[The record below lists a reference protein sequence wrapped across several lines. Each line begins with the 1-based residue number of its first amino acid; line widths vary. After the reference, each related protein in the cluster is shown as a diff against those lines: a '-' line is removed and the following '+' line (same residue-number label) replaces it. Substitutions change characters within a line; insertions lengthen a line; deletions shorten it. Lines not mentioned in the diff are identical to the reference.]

1 MLYADKV
8 IFFERVKN
16 KVEAVLYP
24 IQNISYIENG
34 SILLYSWIK
43 IGGVVN
49 GETKSF
55 VVEYNTVV
63 DDMFKAVID
72 KLRTSLF

>member
-1 MLYADKV
+1 LLYADKV

-43 IGGVVN
+43 ISGVVN